1 VQLTAPVGLLL
12 AVAALGS
19 AVVAGAFLVFSVLVV
34 PALAALPGAEGSRAM
49 QSVNRVAVR
58 PVFMTLLFGTGAVC
72 LVVGVQAL
80 VDGSHPAVVAAT
92 VVYLLGVLG
101 VTIAGNVPLND
112 ALARTA
118 PGAEPPGGWLR
129 WLRRWTAWNTGRSL
143 AALAAAA
150 LFGAVL
156 AGRLS

>member
-1 VQLTAPVGLLL
+1 MSAVRDALPAVGG
-12 AVAALGS
+12 LGS
-19 AVVAGAFLVFSVLVV
+19 ALVAGAFLVFSVLVV
-34 PALAALPGAEGSRAM
+34 PALAALPGAEGCRAM

-72 LVVGVQAL
+72 LVVGVGEL
-80 VDGSHPAVVAAT
+80 VDGPRPAVVTAA
-92 VVYLLGVLG
+92 VVYVVGVLG

-118 PGAEPPGGWLR
+118 PGAEPPGGWPR
-129 WLRRWTAWNTGRSL
+129 WVRRWTAWNTGRSL

-150 LFGAVL
+150 LFGTEL
-156 AGRLS
+156 AGRLG

>member
-1 VQLTAPVGLLL
+1 MLLV
-12 AVAALGS
+12 VAGLGS
-19 AVVAGAFLVFSVLVV
+19 AVVAGAFLVFSVLVM
-34 PALAALPGAEGSRAM
+34 PALAALPAAEGSRAM

-72 LVVGVQAL
+72 LVVGGWEL
-80 VDGSHPAVVAAT
+80 VDGPRPAVLAAAL
-92 VVYLLGVLG
+92 VYVLGVLG

-112 ALARTA
+112 ALERSGA
-118 PGAEPPGGWLR
+118 GAEPPGGWPG

-143 AALAAAA
+143 AALVAAA

-156 AGRLS
+156 AGWLG